1 MTCCKCC
8 FSSHTEKKWTRP
20 PPSMLLQSQLKYLFK
35 LQFTAIY
42 KSSPYH
48 WSPRASTPVSSL
60 SEEKLSHG
68 SLRTRLFN
76 SSLHFLTKGNI
87 LILSLIPQDFKKKN
101 NFVITSLLEPCL
113 IIPNYAARHLVLSV
127 GPTRLRAHHRL
138 AARCVCVCSRL
149 RITRECVPS
158 SSSALFSFNNTARN
172 CPGGSVL
179 CASGLSL
186 FSPIFHAVYPNMQQ
200 TVGGGV
206 LEGLNSVNRYSSS
219 LQLLVR
225 SSVFRWF

>member
-1 MTCCKCC
+1 MSLSDLQCLFDRQRRVLQRLQTTESHGRASLELPSALAQHFKQKRQKVWLKIRSKVFPDSLGDACWNAWTHPPCTLFIEACFISLSHMTCCKCC

-87 LILSLIPQDFKKKN
+87 LILSLIPQDFKKKT
-101 NFVITSLLEPCL
+101 TSWSP
-113 IIPNYAARHLVLSV
+113 
-127 GPTRLRAHHRL
+127 
-138 AARCVCVCSRL
+138 RC
-149 RITRECVPS
+149 
-158 SSSALFSFNNTARN
+158 
-172 CPGGSVL
+172 
-179 CASGLSL
+179 
-186 FSPIFHAVYPNMQQ
+186 
-200 TVGGGV
+200 
-206 LEGLNSVNRYSSS
+206 
-219 LQLLVR
+219 
-225 SSVFRWF
+225 